1 MTSGVSKV
9 FRAVSHLIL
18 VERGPAFRWGF
29 AALSFAIALSLRG
42 VLNGALADGFPFL
55 TFFPAIILTAFFCG
69 RGPGMAVSIASFLA
83 SWLLFLSEPGT
94 INLSPP
100 AITAMAFFGFISIT
114 DILLID
120 IMTRAVKHLEEERQ
134 RSAAMAEQGRLMFH
148 ELQHRVSNNLAT
160 VAGLLSIQRRAIRDE
175 AARKALDDAVA
186 RINAVSRMKRLLHDP
201 TAQEVDFG
209 AFLKNMTDDM
219 ISTAGAEG
227 RIRVL
232 LDCPRLAIPRDHAVP
247 LGLIATELL
256 SNAIEHGFADDRA
269 GQIALRLS
277 QEGQDVVL
285 RIEDD
290 GHGLPRGFRV
300 EQTSSLG
307 LTIARQ
313 FAQQMGGSLRM
324 ATGPEGGTMSEL
336 IFPNEI

>member
-1 MTSGVSKV
+1 MTPGVSRV
-9 FRAVSHLIL
+9 FRTVSHLIL
-18 VERGPAFRWGF
+18 VQRGPAFRWGF
-29 AALSFAIALSLRG
+29 AALSFAIAVSLRWT
-42 VLNGALADGFPFL
+42 LNGALASGFPFL

-69 RGPGMAVSIASFLA
+69 RWPGIAVSVASFFA
-83 SWLLFLSEPGT
+83 SWLLFVSEPGT
-94 INLSPP
+94 LNLSP
-100 AITAMAFFGFISIT
+100 AALTAMGFFAFIAIT

-120 IMTRAVKHLEEERQ
+120 IMTGAVQDLEEERR
-134 RSAAMAEQGRLMFH
+134 RSATMAEQGRLMFH

-160 VAGLLSIQRRAIRDE
+160 VAGLLSIQRRAVRDE
-175 AARKALDDAVA
+175 VARKALDDAVA

-219 ISTAGAEG
+219 IATAGAEG
-227 RIRVL
+227 RIGVT

-256 SNAIEHGFADDRA
+256 SNAIEHGFAGDRS
-269 GQIALRLS
+269 GRIALRLS
-277 QEGQDVVL
+277 QEGGDVVL

-290 GHGLPRGFRV
+290 GHGLPDTFRV
-300 EQTSSLG
+300 EESSSLG

-313 FAQQMGGSLRM
+313 FAQQMGGRLRM
-324 ATGPEGGTMSEL
+324 AASPTGGTLSEL
-336 IFPNEI
+336 VFPKEV